1 MAEYR
6 AYTVGVDGHFV
17 GFESLTCADD
27 AEAIEKAKRL
37 VDGQDIELWSGP
49 GLVIRISPAKR
60 NWTIPVAVRPNVRK
74 ATNMADQDCKETE
87 RRLAQARRMICAAA
101 DRATTERITE
111 LIDELEGKLRS
122 EKEESRAASVAGLK
136 GPR

>member
-49 GLVIRISPAKR
+49 GLVIRISPVNR
-60 NWTIPVAVRPNVRK
+60 N
-74 ATNMADQDCKETE
+74 
-87 RRLAQARRMICAAA
+87 
-101 DRATTERITE
+101 
-111 LIDELEGKLRS
+111 
-122 EKEESRAASVAGLK
+122 
-136 GPR
+136 